1 MLKVVEGT
9 VRSAGGGAVAAGARD
24 HEDPARDQ
32 GQFVKTLRMKFW

>member
-1 MLKVVEGT
+1 
-9 VRSAGGGAVAAGARD
+9 VAAGARD